1 MKDLYRILLADDHRV
16 IRQGI
21 QRVIEEK
28 PGLKV
33 IGGVDDGIE
42 LLKAVRDSR
51 PDMVIVDLS
60 MPKIDGIQAIRQ
72 IKADYPLVK
81 ILVLTMYKEKY
92 YLSEAVSA
100 GADGYLVKEDADI
113 ELYDAIETIRQG
125 KPFISPILS
134 KTVTDTFMDMTKGR
148 SSKAGTD
155 EITPRQMEILKL
167 IAEGKSSKEIAD
179 RLFIS
184 VRTVGNHR
192 ANIMKR
198 LGARKNT
205 ELVRFAIRKG
215 YIPATDMH

>member
-1 MKDLYRILLADDHRV
+1 MKENYRILLADDHRV

-28 PGLKV
+28 PGLEV

-42 LLKAVRDSR
+42 LLKAVQDLA

-60 MPKIDGIQAIRQ
+60 MPKVDGIQAIRQ
-72 IKADYPLVK
+72 IKADYPGVK
-81 ILVLTMYKEKY
+81 VLVLTMYKEKY

-113 ELYDAIETIRQG
+113 ELYEAIETIRKG
-125 KPFISPILS
+125 RHFISPILS
-134 KTVTDTFMDMTKGR
+134 GTVTDTFVDAAKGR
-148 SSKAGTD
+148 NRKDGTGD
-155 EITPRQMEILKL
+155 ITPRQIEILKL

-184 VRTVGNHR
+184 IRTVGNHR

-198 LGARKNT
+198 LGAKKNT
-205 ELVRFAIRKG
+205 ELVRFAIQKG
-215 YIPATDMH
+215 YIPATDIY